1 MKTIYLDVLLCLNLY
16 INYFVL
22 RATAKLLHAK
32 LRTGRCLLA
41 AGVGSLFSLTIL
53 LPPMPPVYSILFK
66 LLATCIILML
76 AVGVRQKRLLLG
88 GIFCFFWHQF
98 WICRTA
104 ACHWFLLR
112 WKICDLW
119 KRILL
124 FGFFPLAAYF
134 IHPACIWCHAIGTA
148 LAQSFVS
155 CDRSLSGLHSAGR
168 KNGFAARITGYR
180 QSAH

>member
-66 LLATCIILML
+66 LL
-76 AVGVRQKRLLLG
+76 
-88 GIFCFFWHQF
+88 
-98 WICRTA
+98 
-104 ACHWFLLR
+104 
-112 WKICDLW
+112 
-119 KRILL
+119 
-124 FGFFPLAAYF
+124 
-134 IHPACIWCHAIGTA
+134 
-148 LAQSFVS
+148 
-155 CDRSLSGLHSAGR
+155 
-168 KNGFAARITGYR
+168 
-180 QSAH
+180 